1 MKAAQRMRQRIVAGG
16 VALIAAFIGSAAW
29 DGWRLHQQ
37 VMAVN
42 ERELGNLATAL
53 SGEADRNLQAVDL
66 LLRDTASWYE
76 GFAQRSDADAV
87 GAALA
92 SRAVGVQQV
101 SVLTI
106 VDANGFQR
114 YRSRA
119 TGEPLADV
127 SDRPYFLK
135 QRDTDTAGLVIN
147 EPIVTR
153 TERQPGLVVSRRLS
167 RADGSF
173 DGVVTAIVT
182 LQALQTAYSAIA
194 LGERSS
200 LLLALEDGSVVVQQ
214 PPSASPTRVPDLS
227 ALKGGA
233 QIDTWTS
240 PADGRDKLA
249 AVMGVGQQPLVL
261 AITRDV
267 EEALRPWH
275 DEMRSATLRTLLACL
290 LIGLAVAA
298 LLRQLRREARAERER
313 QRLETRLQQTQ
324 RLEAL
329 GTLAGGIAHDFNNIL
344 GAILG
349 FGELAQQE
357 AAPGSA
363 LRRHIDR
370 VMQGGARARLLVGR
384 ILEFSRSSVAEK
396 APVHVQTLMEELVAM
411 LAATLPRGVDL
422 EARLDAG
429 DSAVMGDSTRLYQ
442 VAMNICANAIQ
453 AIEGSGTVSIR
464 LRRAELHTQ
473 RTLSHAELAAG
484 PYVCL
489 EVQDTGVGMAPE
501 VLQRIFE
508 PFFTTRKQ
516 GEGTGLGLSV
526 VHGIVSEL
534 GGGIHA
540 ESTPGEG
547 TRIAIWLPV
556 CGECAPPPAAAG
568 APWPE
573 GHGEVVM
580 VVDDEQALVELA
592 EESLAGLGYEPVG
605 FDSGERALKA
615 FEADPDRF
623 DALLSDEMLSGMPGS
638 ELAGRLRAFRP
649 GLPVILMSGKV
660 DPALM
665 DRAARAGIDAVLHKP
680 LALRE
685 LATRLAQ
692 ALSAARSV
700 AGHGADYN

>member
-1 MKAAQRMRQRIVAGG
+1 MRQRIVAGG
-16 VALIAAFIGSAAW
+16 LALIAAFTGSAAW

-66 LLRDTASWYE
+66 LLRDTATWYE
-76 GFAQRSDADAV
+76 GFAQRTDADAV

-106 VDANGFQR
+106 VDASGLQR
-114 YRSRA
+114 FRSRA

-135 QRDTDTAGLVIN
+135 QRETDTAGLVIN

-194 LGERSS
+194 PGERSS

-214 PPSASPTRVPDLS
+214 PPSASLTRVPELS

-233 QIDTWTS
+233 RIDTWTS
-240 PADGRDKLA
+240 PADGRAKLA
-249 AVMGVGQQPLVL
+249 AVMGVGKQPLVL
-261 AITRDV
+261 AITRDL

-290 LIGLAVAA
+290 LIALAVAA
-298 LLRQLRREARAERER
+298 LLRQLRRQAQAERER
-313 QRLETRLQQTQ
+313 QRLEARLQQTQ

-384 ILEFSRSSVAEK
+384 ILEFSRSSVADK

-442 VAMNICANAIQ
+442 VAMNVCSNAIQ

-464 LRRAELHTQ
+464 LRRAELRTQ
-473 RTLSHAELAAG
+473 RTLSHAELLEG
-484 PYVCL
+484 PYLCL
-489 EVQDTGVGMAPE
+489 EVQDTGAGMAPE

-508 PFFTTRKQ
+508 PFFTTK
-516 GEGTGLGLSV
+516 
-526 VHGIVSEL
+526 
-534 GGGIHA
+534 
-540 ESTPGEG
+540 
-547 TRIAIWLPV
+547 
-556 CGECAPPPAAAG
+556 
-568 APWPE
+568 
-573 GHGEVVM
+573 
-580 VVDDEQALVELA
+580 
-592 EESLAGLGYEPVG
+592 
-605 FDSGERALKA
+605 
-615 FEADPDRF
+615 
-623 DALLSDEMLSGMPGS
+623 
-638 ELAGRLRAFRP
+638 
-649 GLPVILMSGKV
+649 
-660 DPALM
+660 
-665 DRAARAGIDAVLHKP
+665 
-680 LALRE
+680 
-685 LATRLAQ
+685 
-692 ALSAARSV
+692 
-700 AGHGADYN
+700 